1 MAPTLKNP
9 LRAAW
14 GAIWAYM
21 RGDDLKAPALIAR
34 AAARR
39 EAEAASSAA
48 AEAARGG
55 RR

>member
-1 MAPTLKNP
+1 MAAKLTNQLS
-9 LRAAW
+9 AAW

-39 EAEAASSAA
+39 KAEDASAA
-48 AEAARGG
+48 AEAARGA